1 MINMNRT
8 QEMVDAIHG
17 PIAYSGIEQAVIG
30 TPIFNRLHR
39 VLQNS
44 LVYLTYPSNKVKRFE
59 HSMGTMH
66 LAGRF
71 IFHSVCNSAQP
82 ALDRFFGE
90 VNGKLTDW
98 SKTAS
103 PRDINYVHSAVLS
116 RFAGDKIL
124 KLPWPQ
130 CRLYYEN
137 MPANLKPEHQ
147 LGYCIVFQSV
157 RLAGLLHDVGH
168 LPYSHVLEHALQSLY
183 QKVLQI
189 PAEERNEAHT
199 YFLSVLEPYCSP
211 TDEEVAIH
219 ERLGQQFVDKI
230 FECIT
235 RDLSREENEEH
246 YFLAAVLHFAK
257 GILDSKEGDNTI
269 FSDLHRIVAGTLDC
283 DRMDYCCRDEYCAG
297 VSKELPSYGRIF
309 SSVSIVYLSP
319 KKGEERARKRCCFL
333 PSTKALREIEALL
346 RRRWNIYASI
356 NYHHRV
362 HKHEVLLQEVL
373 AQLGMEEM
381 DNAPRKP
388 EPLQNVLPLT
398 VSSIWQ
404 LVELMSSPTP
414 VEYIAIQLDDSWL
427 DTLLKRKY
435 FEKYG
440 DSYLSFREHSDDI
453 LWHRLDELISVKKH
467 YRSLIKRSG
476 RFRQFDEYVYDR
488 LLEIGEQELLTFLEL
503 DPEVS
508 HGDFVKKQGEYIFGR
523 SVQRVAHDSEY
534 RLRLFSS
541 LNRRVRQLVEERG
554 GAYHITDCFL
564 ADCSFNVGIKQTDS
578 LCITAPH
585 QNDRPFLHYSA
596 LYNVLSSEKGLLPS
610 IHIYYLPEYDIK
622 HSEYVKADEDAFLRA
637 SAEAAGDAIVE
648 AFRQANVR
656 PAVLPEPASDGE
668 APAPDAEAPAP
679 EAEQP
684 PKSPAAKETKYA
696 APPPKAPKSPA
707 AKRGRSAAS
716 TQKAEPKTAKKGS
729 SGGARAGKP
738 PGST

>member
-44 LVYLTYPSNKVKRFE
+44 LVYQTYPSNKVKRFE
-59 HSMGTMH
+59 HSMGAMH

-71 IFHSVCNSAQP
+71 IFHSVCNSAQA
-82 ALDRFFGE
+82 ALNRFFGE
-90 VNGKLTDW
+90 VNQELTDW
-98 SKTAS
+98 SKNVS
-103 PRDINYVHSAVLS
+103 SRDINYVQPAVLS
-116 RFAGDKIL
+116 RFGEDKIL

-137 MPANLKPEHQ
+137 MPANLSPEQQ
-147 LGYCIVFQSV
+147 LGYCVVFQSV

-183 QKVLQI
+183 QKVLQL
-189 PAEERNEAHT
+189 PEEERNEAHN
-199 YFLSVLEPYCSP
+199 YFLSVMEPYCSS
-211 TDEEVAIH
+211 TDPEFAIH

-235 RDLSREENEEH
+235 RDLSREEKEEH

-257 GILDSKEGDNTI
+257 GILKSKEGDNTI

-309 SSVSIVYLSP
+309 SSVSIVYLSTER
-319 KKGEERARKRCCFL
+319 GEAEARERCCFI

-373 AQLGMEEM
+373 AELGMEEM
-381 DNAPRKP
+381 RNAPKKP

-404 LVELMSSPTP
+404 LVELMSRSTP
-414 VEYIAIQLDDSWL
+414 VEYIAIQLDDSWM
-427 DTLLKRKY
+427 DTLLKCKY

-440 DSYLSFREHSDDI
+440 DSYLSFREHSKDI

-476 RFRQFDEYVYDR
+476 RFRQFDEYVYNR
-488 LLEIGEQELLTFLEL
+488 LLAIGEQDLLLFLDL
-503 DPEVS
+503 DPKVP
-508 HGDFVKKQGEYIFGR
+508 HGEFVKEQGEYIFGR

-541 LNRRVRQLVEERG
+541 LNRRVRELAAEKG
-554 GAYHITDCFL
+554 GTYRIADCFL
-564 ADCSFNVGIKQTDS
+564 ADCSFSMGIKQTDS
-578 LCITAPH
+578 LCITAPD
-585 QNDRPFLHYSA
+585 QKERPFLHYSA
-596 LYNVLSSEKGLLPS
+596 LYNVLSREKGLLPS
-610 IHIYYLPEYDIK
+610 IHIYYLPEYDIG
-622 HSEYVKADEDAFLRA
+622 HSEYLKAEEDAFLRA

-656 PAVLPEPASDGE
+656 PAVLPEPA
-668 APAPDAEAPAP
+668 PDVETPPP

-684 PKSPAAKETKYA
+684 T
-696 APPPKAPKSPA
+696 APPPKPTA
-707 AKRGRSAAS
+707 AKGRKTSASPQQAR
-716 TQKAEPKTAKKGS
+716 PKTAKKGT
-729 SGGARAGKP
+729 SGGAKTGKP
-738 PGST
+738 PGGT